1 MNTLIKKILLA
12 CLIFTLTNA
21 YTFAGDTSPK
31 CTSNS
36 FLTNTAYE
44 ASPPS
49 PSTTNTEVYFLPH
62 SLLSSLYSYVTQL
75 FTDDTCKQVSK
86 T

>member
-21 YTFAGDTSPK
+21 YTFAGVTTPT
-31 CTSNS
+31 CTSDS

-44 ASPPS
+44 APPPS
-49 PSTTNTEVYFLPH
+49 PSTTNTEFNFLPH
-62 SLLSSLYSYVTQL
+62 SLLSSLYSYVTHL
-75 FTDDTCKQVSK
+75 FTDDTCKQVNK

>member
-12 CLIFTLTNA
+12 CLLFTLTNA
-21 YTFAGDTSPK
+21 YTFAGDTTPK
-31 CTSNS
+31 CTSDS

-44 ASPPS
+44 APPPS
-49 PSTTNTEVYFLPH
+49 PSTTNIEFYFLPH
-62 SLLSSLYSYVTQL
+62 SLVSSLYSYITHL
-75 FTDDTCKQVSK
+75 FTDDTCKPVSK

>member
-12 CLIFTLTNA
+12 CLILSLTNA
-21 YTFAGDTSPK
+21 NTFANDTPPK
-31 CTSNS
+31 CTSDT
-36 FLTNTAYE
+36 FLTNTAYD
-44 ASPPS
+44 APPPS
-49 PSTTNTEVYFLPH
+49 PNTTNIEFYFLPH
-62 SLLSSLYSYVTQL
+62 ALVSSVYSYVTHL